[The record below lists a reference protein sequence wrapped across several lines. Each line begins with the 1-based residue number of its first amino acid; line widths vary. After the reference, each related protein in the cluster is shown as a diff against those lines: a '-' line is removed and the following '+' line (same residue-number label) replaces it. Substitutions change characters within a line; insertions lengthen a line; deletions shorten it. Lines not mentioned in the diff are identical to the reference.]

1 MAELNRPT
9 DPETSMAAALDAAA
23 AALLGI
29 WESAREGTA
38 NRVSGAQLRA
48 VMVVEQYD
56 GINLR
61 RLATRLDM
69 LLSSASRL
77 CDRLVAAGMLE
88 REPGRFDRREISLHL
103 TPEARRLLAE
113 LRADRQA
120 QLAAVLSGMSREGRD
135 ALLRGMREFDEA
147 ARRQQAQNASD
158 ESTGQ
163 EGWPDDP
170 DRPGGRSGDWSADSG
185 RQTRAVWTGSMDGSE
200 RSVGTTRE
208 WQGRDALLSGM
219 REFDETARR
228 QQTQNAPTRDEST
241 GQGDWPD
248 DPDRP
253 GGRSGDWSDDAGRQ
267 TRTGWTGSSGGPE
280 RSVGT
285 TREWSAG
292 DPPVARTA

>member
-1 MAELNRPT
+1 
-9 DPETSMAAALDAAA
+9 MAAALDAAA

-48 VMVVEQYD
+48 VMVVEQSN

-61 RLATRLDM
+61 RLAARLDM

-113 LRADRQA
+113 LRANRQA
-120 QLAAVLSGMSREGRD
+120 QLAAVLAGMSPEGRD
-135 ALLRGMREFDEA
+135 GLLR
-147 ARRQQAQNASD
+147 
-158 ESTGQ
+158 
-163 EGWPDDP
+163 
-170 DRPGGRSGDWSADSG
+170 
-185 RQTRAVWTGSMDGSE
+185 
-200 RSVGTTRE
+200 
-208 WQGRDALLSGM
+208 GM

-228 QQTQNAPTRDEST
+228 QQTQDAPTP

-253 GGRSGDWSDDAGRQ
+253 GGRSGDWSVDSGRH
-267 TRTGWTGSSGGPE
+267 TRTVWTGSSGGPE

-285 TREWSAG
+285 TREWPAG

>member
-1 MAELNRPT
+1 
-9 DPETSMAAALDAAA
+9 MAAALDVTA

-103 TPEARRLLAE
+103 TPEARRLVAE
-113 LRADRQA
+113 LRADRQG
-120 QLAAVLSGMSREGRD
+120 QLAAVLAGMSREGRD
-135 ALLRGMREFDEA
+135 ALLRGMREFDET
-147 ARRQQAQNASD
+147 ARRQQAKHAPASD
-158 ESTGQ
+158 EPTDQGD
-163 EGWPDDP
+163 WPDGP
-170 DRPGGRSGDWSADSG
+170 DRPGGRSGDWSGDS
-185 RQTRAVWTGSMDGSE
+185 
-200 RSVGTTRE
+200 
-208 WQGRDALLSGM
+208 
-219 REFDETARR
+219 
-228 QQTQNAPTRDEST
+228 
-241 GQGDWPD
+241 
-248 DPDRP
+248 
-253 GGRSGDWSDDAGRQ
+253 GRQ

-285 TREWSAG
+285 TREWPG
-292 DPPVARTA
+292 GGPPVARTA

>member
-9 DPETSMAAALDAAA
+9 DPDTSMAAALDVAA

-48 VMVVEQYD
+48 VMVVEQAD

-113 LRADRQA
+113 LRANRRA
-120 QLAAVLSGMSREGRD
+120 QLDAVLTGMSREGRD
-135 ALLRGMREFDEA
+135 ALLRGMREFDES
-147 ARRQQAQNASD
+147 ARRQQEQRPATPG
-158 ESTGQ
+158 EPTGP
-163 EGWPDDP
+163 GDWPDGP
-170 DRPGGRSGDWSADSG
+170 DEPGGRSGDWPVDAA
-185 RQTRAVWTGSMDGSE
+185 RQPRSLWAGAAGGPDPTAGS
-200 RSVGTTRE
+200 TRE
-208 WQGRDALLSGM
+208 W
-219 REFDETARR
+219 
-228 QQTQNAPTRDEST
+228 P
-241 GQGDWPD
+241 
-248 DPDRP
+248 
-253 GGRSGDWSDDAGRQ
+253 
-267 TRTGWTGSSGGPE
+267 
-280 RSVGT
+280 
-285 TREWSAG
+285 AG

>member
-1 MAELNRPT
+1 MAEVNGPP

-23 AALLGI
+23 VALLGI

-48 VMVVEQYD
+48 VMVVEQHD

-61 RLATRLDM
+61 RLATQLDM

-120 QLAAVLSGMSREGRD
+120 QLATVLVGMSSEGRD
-135 ALLRGMREFDEA
+135 ALLRGMREFDESA
-147 ARRQQAQNASD
+147 RQQQARSTSAPGA
-158 ESTGQ
+158 STGQ
-163 EGWPDDP
+163 GDLPDDP
-170 DRPGGRSGDWSADSG
+170 DRPGVPSGGDWPVDPD
-185 RQTRAVWTGSMDGSE
+185 RQTRAVWAGPSGGAE
-200 RSVGTTRE
+200 RSLGTTR
-208 WQGRDALLSGM
+208 
-219 REFDETARR
+219 
-228 QQTQNAPTRDEST
+228 
-241 GQGDWPD
+241 DWP
-248 DPDRP
+248 
-253 GGRSGDWSDDAGRQ
+253 
-267 TRTGWTGSSGGPE
+267 
-280 RSVGT
+280 
-285 TREWSAG
+285 AG

>member
-9 DPETSMAAALDAAA
+9 DPDTSMAAALDATA

-48 VMVVEQYD
+48 VMVVEQVD

-113 LRADRQA
+113 LRANRRA
-120 QLAAVLSGMSREGRD
+120 QLDAVLTGMSREGRD
-135 ALLRGMREFDEA
+135 ALLRGMREFDET
-147 ARRQQAQNASD
+147 ARRQQEQRPATAG
-158 ESTGQ
+158 EPTGP
-163 EGWPDDP
+163 GDWPDGP
-170 DRPGGRSGDWSADSG
+170 DRPDGRSADWSVDPA
-185 RQTRAVWTGSMDGSE
+185 RPTRAVWTGATGGPDTTAGS
-200 RSVGTTRE
+200 TRE
-208 WQGRDALLSGM
+208 WP
-219 REFDETARR
+219 TA
-228 QQTQNAPTRDEST
+228 
-241 GQGDWPD
+241 
-248 DPDRP
+248 
-253 GGRSGDWSDDAGRQ
+253 
-267 TRTGWTGSSGGPE
+267 
-280 RSVGT
+280 
-285 TREWSAG
+285 

>member
-1 MAELNRPT
+1 MAELNGPP

-38 NRVSGAQLRA
+38 SRVSGAQLRA

-61 RLATRLDM
+61 RLATQLDM

-77 CDRLVAAGMLE
+77 CDRLVAAGMLQ

-103 TPEARRLLAE
+103 TPDARRLLAE

-120 QLAAVLSGMSREGRD
+120 QLAAVLAGMSPEGR
-135 ALLRGMREFDEA
+135 E
-147 ARRQQAQNASD
+147 
-158 ESTGQ
+158 
-163 EGWPDDP
+163 
-170 DRPGGRSGDWSADSG
+170 
-185 RQTRAVWTGSMDGSE
+185 
-200 RSVGTTRE
+200 
-208 WQGRDALLSGM
+208 ALLSGV

-228 QQTQNAPTRDEST
+228 QQAQSTSGRVEST
-241 GQGDWPD
+241 EPEGWPD

-253 GGRSGDWSDDAGRQ
+253 TGRSGEWPVESDRQ
-267 TRTGWTGSSGGPE
+267 TRTVWTDLSGGPE
-280 RSVGT
+280 RPVGS
-285 TREWSAG
+285 TREWPAG

>member
-1 MAELNRPT
+1 
-9 DPETSMAAALDAAA
+9 MAAALDAAA

-48 VMVVEQYD
+48 VMVVEQSD

-103 TPEARRLLAE
+103 TPEARRLVAE

-120 QLAAVLSGMSREGRD
+120 QLDAVLAGMSREGRD
-135 ALLRGMREFDEA
+135 ALLRGMREFDET
-147 ARRQQAQNASD
+147 ARRQQAQNA
-158 ESTGQ
+158 
-163 EGWPDDP
+163 
-170 DRPGGRSGDWSADSG
+170 
-185 RQTRAVWTGSMDGSE
+185 
-200 RSVGTTRE
+200 
-208 WQGRDALLSGM
+208 
-219 REFDETARR
+219 
-228 QQTQNAPTRDEST
+228 PTP

-253 GGRSGDWSDDAGRQ
+253 GGRSGDWSGDAGRQ
-267 TRTGWTGSSGGPE
+267 TRAVWTGPSGGPE

-285 TREWSAG
+285 TREWPAG
-292 DPPVARTA
+292 EPPVARTA